1 MSLNFCP
8 LEDAFNNSSKLKKK
22 GKGRYSKVDDT
33 KIDDATLEK
42 ILNRGRE
49 MEMDVKPGEPRP
61 KMSTD
66 MDYVNSIADTY
77 DKNSLFVK
85 NREKDLLSEINRDA
99 KPNDIQDTKN
109 MESRKE
115 MESMRMEILELS
127 NIVKDLAKSIH
138 RPDVEKPDP
147 EVREPK
153 MDTRESN
160 IKEGYVNY
168 NINPNVVE
176 KFKSKITF
184 DNDQFNELLL
194 YVFTGIFLLIMIDYI
209 FNLGKKAF

>member
-8 LEDAFNNSSKLKKK
+8 LEDAFNSSSKLKKK

-49 MEMDVKPGEPRP
+49 METDVKPGEPRP

-77 DKNSLFVK
+77 DKNSRFVK
-85 NREKDLLSEINRDA
+85 NRDKDLLSEINRDA
-99 KPNDIQDTKN
+99 VPNDIQDTKN
-109 MESRKE
+109 AESRKE
-115 MESMRMEILELS
+115 MEGMRMDILELS
-127 NIVKDLAKSIH
+127 NIVKDLAKNIH
-138 RPDVEKPDP
+138 RPNVEKPEP
-147 EVREPK
+147 ETREPK
-153 MDTRESN
+153 MDKRESN

-168 NINPNVVE
+168 NIDSNMVN

>member
-8 LEDAFNNSSKLKKK
+8 LEDAFNGSSKLKKK

-33 KIDDATLEK
+33 KVDNKIDDATLEK
-42 ILNRGRE
+42 ILNRGRDLE
-49 MEMDVKPGEPRP
+49 GNSEPGEPRP

-85 NREKDLLSEINRDA
+85 NRDKDLLSEINRDA
-99 KPNDIQDTKN
+99 KPNDIQNEKN

-115 MESMRMEILELS
+115 MEGMRMEILELS

-138 RPDVEKPDP
+138 RPDVEKS
-147 EVREPK
+147 VPK
-153 MDTRESN
+153 ED

-168 NINPNVVE
+168 NIDSNMVN
-176 KFKSKITF
+176 KFKGKITF